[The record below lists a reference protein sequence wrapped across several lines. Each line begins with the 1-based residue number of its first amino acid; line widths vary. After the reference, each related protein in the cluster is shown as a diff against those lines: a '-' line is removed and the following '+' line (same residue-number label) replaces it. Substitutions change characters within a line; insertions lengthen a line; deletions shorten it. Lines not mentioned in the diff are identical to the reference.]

1 MNMDSPSPAFTVL
14 CIDDCEPTLDVL
26 RASLSAWG
34 YTALTATCGV
44 DGLNLLS
51 SHAVDILVLDYNM
64 SGMNGETVARK
75 ARQAYP
81 ELPLV
86 LFSGCSQEE
95 CSPVLSLVNQYIPKG
110 TLAPLRHT
118 LATLLAPE
126 QQNPSTC

>member
-1 MNMDSPSPAFTVL
+1 L
-14 CIDDCEPTLDVL
+14 
-26 RASLSAWG
+26 G

-64 SGMNGETVARK
+64 LGMNGETVARK

-81 ELPLV
+81 ELPII

-95 CSPVLSLVNQYIPKG
+95 CSPVLSLVDQYVPKG
-110 TLAPLRHT
+110 TLTSLRHT
-118 LATLLAPE
+118 IATQLAPE
-126 QQNPSTC
+126 QQNPSTCYKTEGRQTKTTYSSAPVPGWPRSWVHT

>member
-1 MNMDSPSPAFTVL
+1 MDFPCPAFTVL

-34 YTALTATCGV
+34 YTALTATCSV

-64 SGMNGETVARK
+64 LGMNGETVARK

-81 ELPLV
+81 ELPIILFRLFAGRMLAGLV
-86 LFSGCSQEE
+86 AGGSIGPQGNADFFASHHCHSAR
-95 CSPVLSLVNQYIPKG
+95 
-110 TLAPLRHT
+110 T
-118 LATLLAPE
+118 
-126 QQNPSTC
+126 